1 MLSSKQW
8 TLVASILASSLTFI
22 DGTAV
27 NVALPAL
34 QSSLGATVTD
44 VQWVL
49 EAYTLLYGSLILV
62 GGSLGD
68 QLGRKRVF
76 LVGVYLFAVASV
88 LCGIAPTPTLLIA
101 ARAFQGVGA
110 ALLAPGS
117 LALVSAA
124 YDDKERGLAIG
135 TWSAFSAITTAIG
148 PVGGGWLIE
157 HVGWRAIFFVNIPL
171 AAIVVFLSLRHVDES
186 SDPSRHGA
194 IDWLGAALTVVGLS
208 ALTYGFLSW
217 PALGGGRFLTS
228 GMIAIGVFALV
239 AFVLVERAVA
249 NPMLPLG
256 LFSSPTFSLTN
267 VLTFLLYG
275 ALSTMLFVVPLVM
288 IQVDGYSA
296 TVAGASLLP
305 FTVILFVMSRWA
317 GGLVARVG
325 HRPPLTIGPA
335 VAALGLAAFAL
346 RSTATGASYW
356 TSFFIPI
363 VVLAIGM
370 GITVAP
376 LTTTVMTAAG
386 REHAGVASGV
396 NNAVARIG
404 GLMAIAVFGVVLAR
418 SFASRVEPRLEHMA
432 ISSSARAS
440 VQREL
445 PKMAGIKLD
454 SIPSLRPDERALVRW
469 AVDGSFVSAYRVVML
484 CVAAIA
490 LAAAIIGLM
499 IA

>member
-1 MLSSKQW
+1 VLSSKQW
-8 TLVASILASSLTFI
+8 TLVASILASSMTFI

-34 QSSLGATVTD
+34 QANLGATITD
-44 VQWVL
+44 VQWVI

-88 LCGIAPTPTLLIA
+88 LCGIAPSPTLLVA

-124 YDDKERGLAIG
+124 FDDNERGRAIG
-135 TWSAFSAITTAIG
+135 TWSGVSAVTTAIG
-148 PVGGGWLIE
+148 PVLGGWLIE
-157 HVGWRAIFFVNIPL
+157 HWSWRAVFFLNVPL
-171 AAIVVFLSLRHVDES
+171 AAIVVYLSALHVDES
-186 SDPSRHGA
+186 RDPDRSGA
-194 IDWLGAALTVVGLS
+194 LDWLGALLTVVGLS
-208 ALTYGFLSW
+208 ALVYGLLAW
-217 PALGGGRFLTS
+217 PALGGGHVQTT
-228 GMIAIGVFALV
+228 GTIAVGVFALV
-239 AFVLVERAVA
+239 SFVLVERRVK

-256 LFSSPTFSLTN
+256 LFKNATFSLTN

-275 ALSTMLFVVPLVM
+275 ALSSMLFAVPLVM
-288 IQVDGYSA
+288 IQVGHFSA
-296 TVAGASLLP
+296 TATGTVLLP
-305 FTVILFVMSRWA
+305 FTVVLFLMSRWA
-317 GGLVARVG
+317 GGLVTRVG
-325 HRPPLTIGPA
+325 HRLPLTAGPA
-335 VAALGLAAFAL
+335 IAAAGLMLFSLLAG
-346 RSTATGASYW
+346 RSYW
-356 TSFFIPI
+356 VSYIAPM

-386 REHAGVASGV
+386 RTHAGVASGV

-404 GLMAIAVFGVVLAR
+404 GLVAIAVLGVILSR
-418 SFASRVEPRLEHMA
+418 SFESRVTPRLSAMSLSPA
-432 ISSSARAS
+432 ARAN
-440 VQREL
+440 VEREL
-445 PKMAGIKLD
+445 PKMAGMKLD
-454 SIPSLRPDERALVRW
+454 SISAVSPAERRQVGA
-469 AVDGSFVSAYRVVML
+469 AVDESFIGAYRSVML
-484 CVAAIA
+484 LVGG
-490 LAAAIIGLM
+490 LAAAAALVGLA

>member
-34 QSSLGATVTD
+34 QANLGATITD
-44 VQWVL
+44 VQWVI

-68 QLGRKRVF
+68 QLGRKHVF
-76 LVGVYLFAVASV
+76 LVGVYLFAIASV
-88 LCGIAPTPTLLIA
+88 LCGIAPNPTLLIA

-124 YDDKERGLAIG
+124 FDDRERGRAIG
-135 TWSAFSAITTAIG
+135 TWSGVSAVTTAIG
-148 PVGGGWLIE
+148 PVLGGWLIE
-157 HVGWRAIFFVNIPL
+157 HWSWRAVFFLNVPL
-171 AAIVVFLSLRHVDES
+171 AAIVVWLSAVHVEES
-186 SDPSRHGA
+186 RDPDREGA
-194 IDWLGAALTVVGLS
+194 IDWLGAALTIVGLS
-208 ALTYGFLSW
+208 GLVYGLLTW
-217 PALGGGRFLTS
+217 PAIGGGHFLTS
-228 GMIAIGVFALV
+228 GTIAIGAFALV
-239 AFVLVERAVA
+239 AFVLVEHGAK

-256 LFSSPTFSLTN
+256 LLRNKTFSLTN

-275 ALSTMLFVVPLVM
+275 ALSSMLFAVPLMM
-288 IQVDGYSA
+288 IQVGRYSA
-296 TVAGASLLP
+296 TQTGASLLP
-305 FTVILFVMSRWA
+305 FTVILFLMSRWA
-317 GGLVARVG
+317 GGLVDRIG
-325 HRPPLTIGPA
+325 HRIPLTVGPA
-335 VAALGLAAFAL
+335 VAALGLALFSVL
-346 RSTATGASYW
+346 SGDSYW
-356 TSFFIPI
+356 IAYFTPM

-386 REHAGVASGV
+386 RTHAGVASGV

-404 GLMAIAVFGVVLAR
+404 GLVAIAVLGVVLAR
-418 SFASRVEPRLEHMA
+418 SFESRIAPRLEHLA
-432 ISSSARAS
+432 ISPVAKTS

-445 PKMAGIKLD
+445 PKMAGMKLD
-454 SIPSLRPDERALVRW
+454 SITPLRPDERALVRG
-469 AVDGSFVSAYRVVML
+469 AVDNSFVSAYRIVML
-484 CVAAIA
+484 WVAALA
-490 LAAAIIGLM
+490 LAAALIGLL

>member
-1 MLSSKQW
+1 LLSSKQW

-34 QSSLGATVTD
+34 QANLGATVTD

-76 LVGVYLFAVASV
+76 LVGVYLFAIASI
-88 LCGIAPTPTLLIA
+88 LCGIAPNPTLLIA

-124 YDDKERGLAIG
+124 FDDNERGLAIG
-135 TWSAFSAITTAIG
+135 TWSAFSAVTTAIG

-157 HVGWRAIFFVNIPL
+157 HVSWRAVFLLNVPL
-171 AAIVVFLSLRHVDES
+171 AAIVVWLSLRHVDES

-208 ALTYGFLSW
+208 GLTYGLLTW
-217 PALGGGRFLTS
+217 PALGGGHFLTS
-228 GMIAIGVFALV
+228 GMIAIGVFSLV

-249 NPMLPLG
+249 NPMLRLD
-256 LFSSPTFSLTN
+256 LFRIQAFTLTN
-267 VLTFLLYG
+267 ILTFLLYG

-288 IQVDGYSA
+288 IEVDGYSPTA
-296 TVAGASLLP
+296 AGASLLP
-305 FTVILFVMSRWA
+305 FTVILFLMSRWA

-335 VAALGLAAFAL
+335 VTAIGLALFAV
-346 RSTATGASYW
+346 RSGGPGGSYW
-356 TSFFIPI
+356 TQFFVPMC
-363 VVLAIGM
+363 VLAIGM

-404 GLMAIAVFGVVLAR
+404 GLVAIAVFGVILAR
-418 SFASRVEPRLEHMA
+418 SFGSRVEPRLDRMA
-432 ISSSARAS
+432 ISTTAKTAVR
-440 VQREL
+440 REL
-445 PKMAGIKLD
+445 PKMAGMKLD

-469 AVDGSFVSAYRVVML
+469 AVGGSFVSAYRVVML
-484 CVAAIA
+484 WIAGLA
-490 LAAAIIGLM
+490 LAAALIGLL

>member
-1 MLSSKQW
+1 VLSSKQW

-34 QSSLGATVTD
+34 QANLGATITD
-44 VQWVL
+44 VQWVI

-76 LVGVYLFAVASV
+76 LVGVYLFAIASV
-88 LCGIAPTPTLLIA
+88 LCGVAPNPALLIA

-124 YDDKERGLAIG
+124 FDDKERGRAIG
-135 TWSAFSAITTAIG
+135 TWSGVSAVTTAIG
-148 PVGGGWLIE
+148 PVLGGWLIE
-157 HVGWRAIFFVNIPL
+157 HWSWRAVFLLNVPL
-171 AAIVVFLSLRHVDES
+171 AVIVVYLSALHVDES
-186 SDPSRHGA
+186 RDPEREGA
-194 IDWLGAALTVVGLS
+194 IDWLGAALTIVGLS
-208 ALTYGFLSW
+208 GLVCGLLTW
-217 PALGGGRFLTS
+217 PAIGGRHLQTS
-228 GMIAIGVFALV
+228 GTIAIGATALLV
-239 AFVLVERAVA
+239 LSLVESRVR

-256 LFSSPTFSLTN
+256 LFRIRAFSLTN

-275 ALSTMLFVVPLVM
+275 ALSSMLFAVPLMM
-288 IQVDGYSA
+288 IQVGHFSA
-296 TVAGASLLP
+296 TQTGASLLP
-305 FTVILFVMSRWA
+305 FTVILFLMSRWA
-317 GGLVARVG
+317 GGLVDRIG
-325 HRPPLTIGPA
+325 HRIPLTAGPA
-335 VAALGLAAFAL
+335 VAALGLALFGLLA
-346 RSTATGASYW
+346 GDSYW
-356 TSFFIPI
+356 IAYFLPM

-386 REHAGVASGV
+386 RTHAGVASGV
-396 NNAVARIG
+396 NNALARIG
-404 GLMAIAVFGVVLAR
+404 GLVAIAVLGVILSR
-418 SFASRVEPRLEHMA
+418 SFDSRAEPRLQRTA
-432 ISSSARAS
+432 ISSTARTA

-445 PKMAGIKLD
+445 PKMAGMKLD
-454 SIPSLRPDERALVRW
+454 SIPALRPDERALVRFTIDD
-469 AVDGSFVSAYRVVML
+469 AFASAYRIVML
-484 CVAAIA
+484 WVAALA
-490 LAAAIIGLM
+490 LAAALVGLA

>member
-34 QSSLGATVTD
+34 QANLGATITD
-44 VQWVL
+44 VQWVI

-76 LVGVYLFAVASV
+76 LVGVYLFAIASV
-88 LCGIAPTPTLLIA
+88 LCGVAPNPALLIA

-124 YDDKERGLAIG
+124 FDDKERGRAIG
-135 TWSAFSAITTAIG
+135 TWSGVSAVTTAIG
-148 PVGGGWLIE
+148 PVLGGWLIE
-157 HVGWRAIFFVNIPL
+157 HWSWRAVFLLNVPL
-171 AAIVVFLSLRHVDES
+171 AVIVVYLSALHVDES
-186 SDPSRHGA
+186 RDPEREGA
-194 IDWLGAALTVVGLS
+194 IDWLGAALTIVGLS
-208 ALTYGFLSW
+208 GLVYGLLTW
-217 PALGGGRFLTS
+217 PAIGGRHLQTS
-228 GMIAIGVFALV
+228 GTIAIGATALLV
-239 AFVLVERAVA
+239 LSLVESRVR

-256 LFSSPTFSLTN
+256 LFRIRAFSLTN

-275 ALSTMLFVVPLVM
+275 ALSSMLFAVPLMM
-288 IQVDGYSA
+288 IQVGHFSA
-296 TVAGASLLP
+296 TQTGASLLP
-305 FTVILFVMSRWA
+305 FTVILFLMSRWA
-317 GGLVARVG
+317 GGLVDRIG
-325 HRPPLTIGPA
+325 HRIPLTAGPA
-335 VAALGLAAFAL
+335 VAALGLALFGLLA
-346 RSTATGASYW
+346 GDSYW
-356 TSFFIPI
+356 IAYFLPM

-386 REHAGVASGV
+386 RTHAGVASGV
-396 NNAVARIG
+396 NNALARIG
-404 GLMAIAVFGVVLAR
+404 GLVAIAVLGVILSR
-418 SFASRVEPRLEHMA
+418 SFDSRAEPRLQRTA
-432 ISSSARAS
+432 ISSTARTA

-445 PKMAGIKLD
+445 PKMAGMKLD
-454 SIPSLRPDERALVRW
+454 SIPALRPDERALVRFTIDD
-469 AVDGSFVSAYRVVML
+469 AFASAYRIVML
-484 CVAAIA
+484 WVAALA
-490 LAAAIIGLM
+490 LAAALVGLA

>member
-1 MLSSKQW
+1 LLSSKQW

-34 QSSLGATVTD
+34 QAHLGATITD

-76 LVGVYLFAVASV
+76 LVGVYLFTVASV
-88 LCGIAPTPTLLIA
+88 LCGIAPTPALLIA

-124 YDDKERGLAIG
+124 FDDDERGLAIG
-135 TWSAFSAITTAIG
+135 TWSAFSAVTTAIG

-157 HVGWRAIFFVNIPL
+157 HVSWRAVFLLNVPL
-171 AAIVVFLSLRHVDES
+171 AAIVVWLSMKHVDES
-186 SDPSRHGA
+186 RDPSRHGR
-194 IDWLGAALTVVGLS
+194 IDWLGAALTVIGLS
-208 ALTYGFLSW
+208 GLTYGLLELPVRGSGH
-217 PALGGGRFLTS
+217 LMTT
-228 GMIAIGVFALV
+228 GMIAIGAFALV
-239 AFVLVERAVA
+239 SFVLVERVVA

-256 LFSSPTFSLTN
+256 VFRSSAFTLTN
-267 VLTFLLYG
+267 TLTFLLYG
-275 ALSTMLFVVPLVM
+275 ALSTMLFIVPLVM
-288 IQVDGYSA
+288 IQVGGYSPTA
-296 TVAGASLLP
+296 AGAALLP
-305 FTVILFVMSRWA
+305 FTIILFLMSRWA

-325 HRPPLTIGPA
+325 HRLPLTAGPA
-335 VAALGLAAFAL
+335 VAAVGFVLFAIL
-346 RSTATGASYW
+346 PGETDGSYW
-356 TSFFIPI
+356 IDFVVPI
-363 VVLAIGM
+363 VVLAVGM
-370 GITVAP
+370 GVTVAP

-404 GLMAIAVFGVVLAR
+404 GLVAIAVFGVVLAR
-418 SFASRVEPRLEHMA
+418 SFESRVQPKLDHMTLSPTTRTA
-432 ISSSARAS
+432 L
-440 VQREL
+440 QNEL
-445 PKMAGIKLD
+445 PKMAGMKLD
-454 SIPSLRPDERALVRW
+454 SIPELRPDARALVQW
-469 AVDGSFVSAYRVVML
+469 TVDRSFMSSYRVVML
-484 CVAAIA
+484 WVAGLA
-490 LAAAIIGLM
+490 LAAALIGLL

>member
-1 MLSSKQW
+1 LLSSKQW

-34 QSSLGATVTD
+34 QAHLGATITD

-76 LVGVYLFAVASV
+76 LVGVYLFTIASI
-88 LCGIAPTPTLLIA
+88 LCGIAPNPTLLIA

-124 YDDKERGLAIG
+124 YDDNERGLAIG
-135 TWSAFSAITTAIG
+135 TWSAFSAVTTAIG

-157 HVGWRAIFFVNIPL
+157 HVSWRAVFLLNVPL
-171 AAIVVFLSLRHVDES
+171 AVIVVWLSARHVDES

-194 IDWLGAALTVVGLS
+194 IDWLGAALTVIGLS
-208 ALTYGFLSW
+208 GLTYGLLEW
-217 PALGGGRFLTS
+217 PALGGGHLLTS
-228 GMIAIGVFALV
+228 GMIALGVFSLV
-239 AFVLVERAVA
+239 AFVLVQRVVP

-256 LFSSPTFSLTN
+256 VFSSRAFSLSN
-267 VLTFLLYG
+267 ILTFLLYG
-275 ALSTMLFVVPLVM
+275 ALSTMLFIVPLVM
-288 IQVDGYSA
+288 IQIGGYSPTA
-296 TVAGASLLP
+296 AGAALLP
-305 FTVILFVMSRWA
+305 FTVIMFLMSRWA

-325 HRPPLTIGPA
+325 HRLPLSIGPA
-335 VAALGLAAFAL
+335 VAALGMALFAIL
-346 RSTATGASYW
+346 PGETDGSYW
-356 TSFFIPI
+356 VDFVIPV

-404 GLMAIAVFGVVLAR
+404 GLMAIALFGVVLAR
-418 SFASRVEPRLEHMA
+418 SFESG
-432 ISSSARAS
+432 
-440 VQREL
+440 VQPKLDRITMSTTTRTSLQAEL

-454 SIPSLRPDERALVRW
+454 SIAELRPDTHALVRW
-469 AVDGSFVSAYRVVML
+469 TVDRSFMSAYRTVML
-484 CVAAIA
+484 LVAALA
-490 LAAAIIGLM
+490 LAAALIGLM

>member
-34 QSSLGATVTD
+34 QANLGATITD
-44 VQWVL
+44 VQWVI

-88 LCGIAPTPTLLIA
+88 LCGIAPSPTLLVA

-124 YDDKERGLAIG
+124 FDDNERGRAIG
-135 TWSAFSAITTAIG
+135 TWSGVSAVTTAIG
-148 PVGGGWLIE
+148 PVLGGWLIE
-157 HVGWRAIFFVNIPL
+157 HWSWRAVFFLNVPL
-171 AAIVVFLSLRHVDES
+171 AAIVVYLSALHVDES
-186 SDPSRHGA
+186 RDPDRSGA
-194 IDWLGAALTVVGLS
+194 LDWLGALLTVVGLS
-208 ALTYGFLSW
+208 ALVYGLLAW
-217 PALGGGRFLTS
+217 PALGGGHVQTT
-228 GMIAIGVFALV
+228 GMIAVGVFALV
-239 AFVLVERAVA
+239 SFVLVERRVK

-256 LFSSPTFSLTN
+256 LFKNATFSLTN

-275 ALSTMLFVVPLVM
+275 ALSSMLFAVPLVM
-288 IQVDGYSA
+288 IQVGHFSA
-296 TVAGASLLP
+296 TATGTVLLP
-305 FTVILFVMSRWA
+305 FTVVLFLMSRWA
-317 GGLVARVG
+317 GGLVTRVG
-325 HRPPLTIGPA
+325 HRLPLTAGPA
-335 VAALGLAAFAL
+335 IAAAGLMLFSLLAG
-346 RSTATGASYW
+346 RSYW
-356 TSFFIPI
+356 VSYIAPM

-386 REHAGVASGV
+386 RTHAGVASGV

-404 GLMAIAVFGVVLAR
+404 GLVAIAVLGVILSR
-418 SFASRVEPRLEHMA
+418 SFESRVTPRLSAMSLSPA
-432 ISSSARAS
+432 ARAN
-440 VQREL
+440 VEREL
-445 PKMAGIKLD
+445 PKMAGMKLD
-454 SIPSLRPDERALVRW
+454 SISAVSPAERRQVGA
-469 AVDGSFVSAYRVVML
+469 AVDESFIGAYRSVML
-484 CVAAIA
+484 LVGG
-490 LAAAIIGLM
+490 LAAAAALVGLA

>member
-1 MLSSKQW
+1 
-8 TLVASILASSLTFI
+8 
-22 DGTAV
+22 
-27 NVALPAL
+27 
-34 QSSLGATVTD
+34 
-44 VQWVL
+44 
-49 EAYTLLYGSLILV
+49 
-62 GGSLGD
+62 
-68 QLGRKRVF
+68 
-76 LVGVYLFAVASV
+76 
-88 LCGIAPTPTLLIA
+88 
-101 ARAFQGVGA
+101 
-110 ALLAPGS
+110 
-117 LALVSAA
+117 
-124 YDDKERGLAIG
+124 
-135 TWSAFSAITTAIG
+135 
-148 PVGGGWLIE
+148 
-157 HVGWRAIFFVNIPL
+157 
-171 AAIVVFLSLRHVDES
+171 
-186 SDPSRHGA
+186 
-194 IDWLGAALTVVGLS
+194 
-208 ALTYGFLSW
+208 
-217 PALGGGRFLTS
+217 
-228 GMIAIGVFALV
+228 
-239 AFVLVERAVA
+239 
-249 NPMLPLG
+249 
-256 LFSSPTFSLTN
+256 
-267 VLTFLLYG
+267 
-275 ALSTMLFVVPLVM
+275 
-288 IQVDGYSA
+288 
-296 TVAGASLLP
+296 
-305 FTVILFVMSRWA
+305 MSRWA